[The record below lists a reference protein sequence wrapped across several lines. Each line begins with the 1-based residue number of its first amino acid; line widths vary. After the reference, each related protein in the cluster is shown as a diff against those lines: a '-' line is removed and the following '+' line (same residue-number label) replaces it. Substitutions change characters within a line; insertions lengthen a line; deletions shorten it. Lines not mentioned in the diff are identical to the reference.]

1 MNSFDQLIWQIAGAI
16 AGTLVFMALGR
27 FLFGQG
33 KSSEQ
38 SNFVGALP
46 FLGSLAGTATISSI
60 VSVQAMLALAMG
72 AVVLSLIGL
81 LRDRFKVGWQSIVPV
96 SGLVIAGILFLA
108 FESGTPA
115 MRIMNGVFWALLIIF
130 SLKIASLVYEMP
142 FILLGTSGLAQFVY
156 FAAGNGTELAVSIN
170 ISLMIAALLLLTFAA
185 GEKRYLIGNSGLFCA
200 GFLLAAVSQIEAS
213 GSLLIF
219 ALFIPSMVVLF
230 PFALISSMIL
240 VSYFGNR
247 LHRPS
252 ENRERQFSWSLQ
264 REQTV
269 IFSGIVFL
277 CLNFFGLLTIVEA
290 PGYAYFSLFLLLTAS
305 LFVFFKTFARRIS
318 IKSELTSEIEIFGIR
333 IDAVLPG
340 QVLQKIEKYIGSER
354 KGIFHIITADSL
366 ALVRSQEEDRFR
378 SVMQRAELVVP
389 DGAGVVWAADFLGCP
404 LPGRVPGVALVGQIC
419 EKAAEKGWRIFFL
432 GGRPG
437 IADQAADIIRSKSP
451 DINICGIEHGYF
463 APESDDEQAVIEKL
477 KTARPDMIF
486 VALGVP
492 RQEWFITRLRD
503 CLEKSVAIGVGGSF
517 DVISNTLP
525 RAPVWMQQ
533 CGIEWLFRLWLEPA
547 RAGRMLKIPVFVLQV
562 LREKWKPAEAR
573 KGG

>member
-1 MNSFDQLIWQIAGAI
+1 MQSFDQLLLQIIGAVT
-16 AGTLVFMALGR
+16 GTILFMVLSR
-27 FLFGQG
+27 FLTGRGPDSQQ
-33 KSSEQ
+33 SS
-38 SNFVGALP
+38 FVGALP
-46 FLGSLAGTATISSI
+46 FLGSLAGTALSGSI
-60 VSVQAMLALAMG
+60 VSVPAMVALALG
-72 AVVLSLIGL
+72 SILLSIIGL
-81 LRDRFKVGWQSIVPV
+81 MRDRYKIGWQSVIPI
-96 SGLVIAGILFLA
+96 SCLVIAGILFLT
-108 FESGTPA
+108 FETGTPA
-115 MRIMNGVFWALLIIF
+115 LRIINGVFWALLIIF

-142 FILLGTSGLAQFVY
+142 FIILSTSGLAQFVY
-156 FAAGNGTELAVSIN
+156 FAAGNGTGLAISIN

-185 GEKRYLIGNSGLFCA
+185 GEKRNLTGNSGLFCA

-247 LHRPS
+247 LHKPS
-252 ENRERQFSWSLQ
+252 ENRARQFSWSLQ

-277 CLNFFGLLTIVEA
+277 CLNFFGLLAIIEA

-305 LFVFFKTFARRIS
+305 LFVFFKAFARRIS
-318 IKSELTSEIEIFGIR
+318 VNSELTSEIEIFGIR
-333 IDAVLPG
+333 IDAVLPE
-340 QVLQKIEKYIGSER
+340 QVLQKIASYIGGGQ
-354 KGIFHIITADSL
+354 KGIYHIITADSL
-366 ALVRSQEEDRFR
+366 ALVRSQEEERFR
-378 SVMQRAELVVP
+378 AVMQRAELVVP
-389 DGAGVVWAADFLGCP
+389 DGAGVVWAADFMGHP
-404 LPGRVPGVALVGQIC
+404 LPGRVPGVALVSQIC
-419 EKAAEKGWRIFFL
+419 EKAAENGWRVFFL

-437 IADQAADIIRSKSP
+437 IADQAADIIRQKYAGL
-451 DINICGIEHGYF
+451 NICGIEHGF
-463 APESDDEQAVIEKL
+463 FSPGSEEENQVIEKI
-477 KTARPDMIF
+477 KSAGPDLIF

-503 CLEKSVAIGVGGSF
+503 CLERTVTIGVGGSF

-533 CGIEWLFRLWLEPA
+533 FGIEWLFRLWLEPA
-547 RAGRMLKIPVFVLQV
+547 RAGRMLKIPVFVLQI
-562 LREKWKPAEAR
+562 LREKWKHAEAR